1 MSLKRNNTIA
11 KTRNSD
17 EKEMGHQDHNQ
28 IMVKNVQIK
37 ITGYGDDDYISLT
50 DIAKLKN
57 KEFPAEVIKNWLR
70 LRGTID
76 FLGLWEQINNGN
88 FNMVEFDQFKKES
101 GHNYFVMTPTK
112 WQTSTNAIGLKTKSG
127 KYGGGTYA
135 HHDIALEFASWISA
149 EVKLY
154 IIKEFRRLKGEE
166 SQQLE
171 WNDKRLFSKLNYM
184 IQTDAIKKHLIPVE
198 LTNDQKSIIYASEA
212 DLLNVALFGLTS
224 SEWKNQNENKE
235 GNIRDY
241 ASTIE
246 LSILSNL
253 EFYNS
258 KLIKNK
264 IPQNDR
270 LLFLNKE
277 ANYEKELFNKN
288 REKEIKVLDEHKNN

>member
-1 MSLKRNNTIA
+1 MNLKRNNIIDNT
-11 KTRNSD
+11 KTCD
-17 EKEMGHQDHNQ
+17 VKEMGHQNPNQ
-28 IMVKNVQIK
+28 IIVKNVQIG
-37 ITGYGDDDYISLT
+37 ITGIGDDDYINIT
-50 DIAKLKN
+50 DLAK
-57 KEFPAEVIKNWLR
+57 IKNPIYPSDVIMHWLR
-70 LRGTID
+70 LRNTID
-76 FLGLWEQINNGN
+76 FIGFWEMMHNPN
-88 FNMVEFDQFKKES
+88 FNSTEFGRFRFQS
-101 GHNYFVMTPTK
+101 GENAFVLTPTK
-112 WQTSTNAIGLKTKSG
+112 WVKETHAIGIKASRG
-127 KYGGGTYA
+127 KYSSGTFA
-135 HHDIALEFASWISA
+135 HRDIAFEFASWISP
-149 EVKLY
+149 EVKLFV
-154 IIKEFRRLKGEE
+154 IKEFHRLKIQET
-166 SQQLE
+166 QQIE

-184 IQTDAIKKHLIPVE
+184 IQTDAIKKHLITVE